1 MPASER
7 LSGLLSVRSW
17 PSKTIEPTL
26 PTMPVARPQAQA
38 PKSKQRPYSAPA
50 PVSRPAAPAAGGDN
64 KEFDIPDFLKRS
76 RI

>member
-1 MPASER
+1 
-7 LSGLLSVRSW
+7 
-17 PSKTIEPTL
+17 
-26 PTMPVARPQAQA
+26 MPVARPQAQA